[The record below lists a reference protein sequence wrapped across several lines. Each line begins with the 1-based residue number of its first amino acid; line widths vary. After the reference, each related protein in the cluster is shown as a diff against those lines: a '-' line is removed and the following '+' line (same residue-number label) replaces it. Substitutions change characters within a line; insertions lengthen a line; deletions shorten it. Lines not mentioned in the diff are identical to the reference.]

1 MWGMQKFRH
10 YLLGR
15 KFFLRV
21 DHKPLVAMLRNKLNW
36 MTEAWVDN
44 ILEYSFVTIYVP
56 GKENQVADTLSR
68 QFETFEQKAV
78 NVVGGN
84 LSPEEQT
91 QVLLMEAERRNK
103 KIPTKAERKQLLQQA
118 HSIGHLSVEGTFRQV
133 WEEGYWW
140 PLIRQ
145 DIQAM
150 VNKCMGCLRF
160 NVHREGYHP
169 LKSIEAEHPWDHIEI
184 DLIGPLEADSY
195 NMKWILTITDVLSG
209 YTVLRSLVSKEDT
222 EVSRALWGFI
232 CEYGTP
238 KIIQSDNGTEFTNQ
252 VLREMTQL
260 FGIDHRFITA
270 YHPRADGLVERMN
283 KEVARRLKKEVNGS

>member
-1 MWGMQKFRH
+1 
-10 YLLGR
+10 
-15 KFFLRV
+15 
-21 DHKPLVAMLRNKLNW
+21 MLRNKLNW

-44 ILEYSFVTIYVP
+44 ILEYLFVTIYVP

-160 NVHREGYHP
+160 NVH
-169 LKSIEAEHPWDHIEI
+169 
-184 DLIGPLEADSY
+184 
-195 NMKWILTITDVLSG
+195 
-209 YTVLRSLVSKEDT
+209 
-222 EVSRALWGFI
+222 
-232 CEYGTP
+232 
-238 KIIQSDNGTEFTNQ
+238 
-252 VLREMTQL
+252 
-260 FGIDHRFITA
+260 
-270 YHPRADGLVERMN
+270 
-283 KEVARRLKKEVNGS
+283 